1 MKVTNEEKWN
11 AVRTD
16 DAAYDGSFFYAVK
29 TTGIYCRPSCASR
42 LPNPDHVTYFD
53 TAAEA
58 EHAGFRPCKRCRPD
72 LIGYQPVRELA
83 DKMRQIIGDGF
94 LDKAHVFEE
103 LKKLG
108 VTPKRA
114 IQVFKEY
121 FGTTPGE
128 HLDRLRIAEA
138 VRQLRETDMPVIEIA
153 FALGFESLTAF
164 YTFFG
169 KYKGVTPAAF
179 RKSAGETIGTDA
191 FFIYP
196 STLGKVLITADR
208 EAVTGIRFAG
218 EADALPGGAGNALTL
233 MAAEQLAEYFAGKR
247 TSFTVPL
254 RPKGSD
260 FQRLVWSALADIPYG
275 QTRSYRQVAGLI
287 GRPSAS
293 RAVGMANNKN
303 PILIMIPCHRVVG
316 SDGSLTGYAAG
327 LSSSKSCWSWRKGT
341 GRDVL
346 QGAADDHKARR
357 AASLAFINA
366 STQSST
372 SSLPVL

>member
-1 MKVTNEEKWN
+1 MQVTNEEKWN
-11 AVRTD
+11 AVMTNN
-16 DAAYDGSFFYAVK
+16 AANDGSFFYAVK
-29 TTGIYCRPSCASR
+29 TTGVYCRPSCASR
-42 LPNPDHVTYFD
+42 LPNPDHVVYFD

-83 DKMRQIIGDGF
+83 DRMLKIIGDGF
-94 LDKAHVFEE
+94 QDKAHVFEE

-121 FGTTPGE
+121 FGATPGAY
-128 HLDRLRIAEA
+128 LDRLRIAEA
-138 VRQLRETDMPVIEIA
+138 VRQLRKTDTPVIEIA
-153 FALGFESLTAF
+153 FALGFESVTAF

-169 KYKGVTPAAF
+169 KYKGITPAAF
-179 RKSAGETIGTDA
+179 RKSGREEIGTDA
-191 FFIYP
+191 FFAYP
-196 STLGKVLITADR
+196 STMGKVLITADR
-208 EAVTGIRFAG
+208 EAVTGIRFAD
-218 EADALPGGAGNALTL
+218 EADTLPGGAGNALTQ

-254 RPKGSD
+254 RPQGSD

-275 QTRSYRQVAGLI
+275 QSRSYKQVAGLI

-293 RAVGMANNKN
+293 RAIGMANNKN

-327 LSSSKSCWSWRKGT
+327 LPIKQKLLELEQRH
-341 GRDVL
+341 RL
-346 QGAADDHKARR
+346 
-357 AASLAFINA
+357 
-366 STQSST
+366 
-372 SSLPVL
+372 

>member
-1 MKVTNEEKWN
+1 MHWQMTDEEKRN
-11 AVRTD
+11 AVMEGN
-16 DAAYDGSFFYAVK
+16 AAYDGSFFYAVK
-29 TTGIYCRPSCASR
+29 TTGVYCRPSCASR
-42 LPNPDHVTYFD
+42 LPNPDNMVYFAA
-53 TAAEA
+53 AAEA

-72 LIGYQPVRELA
+72 LTGYQPVRELA

-94 LDKAHVFEE
+94 LNKAHVFEE

-114 IQVFKEY
+114 IQVFKEH
-121 FGTTPGE
+121 FGATPGE
-128 HLDRLRIAEA
+128 YLDRLRIGEA
-138 VRQLRETDMPVIEIA
+138 VRQLRETDTPVIDIA
-153 FALGFESLTAF
+153 FALGFESVTAF

-169 KYKGVTPAAF
+169 KFEGITPAAF
-179 RKSAGETIGTDA
+179 RKNAGMPAVAGVSLA
-191 FFIYP
+191 YP
-196 STLGKVLITADR
+196 SPLGKMLITADG

-218 EADALPGGAGNALTL
+218 ESDTLAGGAGNALTQR
-233 MAAEQLAEYFAGKR
+233 AAEQLAEYFAGRR

-254 RPKGSD
+254 RPQGSD

-275 QTRSYRQVAGLI
+275 QSRSYKQVAVLI

-327 LSSSKSCWSWRKGT
+327 LIIKQK
-341 GRDVL
+341 L
-346 QGAADDHKARR
+346 LELEQRR
-357 AASLAFINA
+357 RL
-366 STQSST
+366 
-372 SSLPVL
+372 